1 MCNVHESVKDCG
13 ATSYGVS
20 VNHGTYTCIDPHQ
33 RLSIWHE
40 FQYAKAVRLIVS
52 CRVIRDEEYIFL
64 HITFAQETSVSRI
77 VCFAT
82 GSPAYHAIT
91 RHILPPLAEY
101 LSASAIP
108 APITFFR
115 VLSTV
120 AVCGCVRVSISHTF
134 VRTYSA
140 NSQSSA
146 NS

>member
-1 MCNVHESVKDCG
+1 MCNVHESVKDRG
-13 ATSYGVS
+13 ATSCGVS
-20 VNHGTYTCIDPHQ
+20 VNHGIYICIDPHQ

-52 CRVIRDEEYIFL
+52 CRVISNEEVYISTCAQN
-64 HITFAQETSVSRI
+64 ITFAQETSVSCI

-82 GSPAYHAIT
+82 
-91 RHILPPLAEY
+91 PLAEY

-108 APITFFR
+108 TPIIFFR

-120 AVCGCVRVSISHTF
+120 AVCGLPFPTPSVG
-134 VRTYSA
+134 TYSA

-146 NS
+146 SS